1 MAKHHETPMVLG
13 LPSYLYLARSISR
26 LARLSLGPLRVNTFP
41 DGEHYIQI
49 PRNLRHRDVVL
60 VGGTVSDTD
69 TLTLYD
75 TACGIV
81 DQGARSLTLLL
92 PYFGYA
98 TMERAAHP
106 GDVVT
111 AKTRA
116 QLFSRIASAGVRT
129 EIVLLDLHADG
140 IAHYF
145 ESNVQT
151 VHLHARQLVL
161 QAARRLGGKRFVLAC
176 TDAGRAKWVESLANE
191 LGVAAAFVFK
201 RRLDASHTEVT
212 AVSAQVRDM
221 HVVLYDDMIR
231 TGSSLIKAAAAL
243 KQAGA
248 RRMDAITTHGVFPG
262 DALERIAASQLFRT
276 VVCTDSHPHARQ
288 VRAPWL
294 KVQSVAKVFATYLL
308 EHGPGAP
315 RGRGP

>member
-1 MAKHHETPMVLG
+1 MMKHHQCPIVLG
-13 LPSYLYLARSISR
+13 LPSYLYLARPISR
-26 LARLSLGPLRVNTFP
+26 LARLPLGAMSVTTFP

-49 PRNLRHRDVVL
+49 PRDLRNRDVVL
-60 VGGTVSDTD
+60 VGGTVSDAD

-81 DQGARSLTLLL
+81 SQGARSLTLMM

-98 TMERAAHP
+98 TMERAANA

-116 QLFSRIASAGVRT
+116 QLFSSIASAGVKT

-151 VHLHARQLVL
+151 VHLHARHLVL
-161 QAARRLGGKRFVLAC
+161 AAARRMGGKKFVLAC

-201 RRLDASHTEVT
+201 R
-212 AVSAQVRDM
+212 
-221 HVVLYDDMIR
+221 YDDMIR
-231 TGSSLIKAAAAL
+231 TGSSLIKAATAL
-243 KQAGA
+243 KSAGA
-248 RRMDAITTHGVFPG
+248 RRMDAITTHGLFPG
-262 DALERIAASQLFRT
+262 DALERIAASGLFQT
-276 VVCTDSHPHARQ
+276 VVCTDSHPRARQ
-288 VRAPWL
+288 MRAPWL
-294 KVQSVAKVFATYLL
+294 KVQSVAKVFATHLIENGL
-308 EHGPGAP
+308 
-315 RGRGP
+315 GRK

>member
-1 MAKHHETPMVLG
+1 MKQRERPIILG

-26 LARLSLGPLRVNTFP
+26 LARLPVGTLSVTTFP
-41 DGEHYIQI
+41 DGEHCIQI
-49 PRNLRHRDVVL
+49 PRDLRNRDVVL
-60 VGGTVSDTD
+60 VGGTVSDAD

-81 DQGARSLTLLL
+81 AQGARSLTLII

-98 TMERAAHP
+98 TMERAAHA

-151 VHLHARQLVL
+151 VHLHARHLVL
-161 QAARRLGGKRFVLAC
+161 TAARRLGGKHFVLAC

-201 RRLDASHTEVT
+201 RRRDASHTEVT

-231 TGSSLIKAAAAL
+231 TGSSLIKAAEAL
-243 KQAGA
+243 RNAGA
-248 RRMDAITTHGVFPG
+248 KRMDAIATHGLFPA

-276 VVCTDSHPHARQ
+276 VICTDSHPRARE

-294 KVQSVAKVFATYLL
+294 KVQSVAQVFATHLVENGL
-308 EHGPGAP
+308 ATK
-315 RGRGP
+315 

>member
-1 MAKHHETPMVLG
+1 MKHRERPIVLG

-26 LARLSLGPLRVNTFP
+26 LARLPLGPLSVTTFP

-49 PRNLRHRDVVL
+49 PRDLRNRDVVF
-60 VGGTVSDTD
+60 VGGTVSDAD

-81 DQGARSLTLLL
+81 SQGARSLTLLM

-98 TMERAAHP
+98 TMERAAHA

-116 QLFSRIASAGVRT
+116 QLFSRIASAGVKT

-151 VHLHARQLVL
+151 VHLHARHLVL
-161 QAARRLGGKRFVLAC
+161 AAARRIGGKRFVLAC

-231 TGSSLIKAAAAL
+231 TGSSLIKAAIAL
-243 KQAGA
+243 KNAGA
-248 RRMDAITTHGVFPG
+248 RRMDAITTHGLFPG
-262 DALERIAASQLFRT
+262 DALERIGESGLFRT
-276 VVCTDSHPHARQ
+276 VVCTDSHPRARQ
-288 VRAPWL
+288 LRAPWL
-294 KVQSVAKVFATYLL
+294 KVQSVARVFANHLL
-308 EHGPGAP
+308 ENGLGNDK
-315 RGRGP
+315 G